1 MFHFWEP
8 RSVGDGKQRHSSFL
22 QAIPQD
28 SSGTAPPWTVHYIVN
43 DSQAALGAE
52 TMLLYLMA

>member
-8 RSVGDGKQRHSSFL
+8 CSVGNGKQRHSSFL

-28 SSGTAPPWTVHYIVN
+28 SSGTGPPWTVHYIAN
-43 DSQAALGAE
+43 DSQAALEAE